1 MLWLLGYTIT
11 IDTNMEQGLQ
21 AIFDFCGS
29 AICHQMAERS
39 FFPSGVQ
46 NPVCARCTGI
56 EAGVVFGILFLWL
69 AGRKNGNRPFS
80 LGQILLAAFSFVPMA
95 VDGVG
100 SYLGFWESNN
110 FLRVVTGAMAGYG
123 IPALFLLVANFMP
136 TQNNDLPI
144 YRNWKEQIFLMLAT
158 IGYGILVWLNILPY
172 WLVASLSVVG
182 VICVYGCFWYLFLRL
197 LTQKRKFPCMPAA
210 ILGGMGTVVMVG
222 SLILILRT
230 HYMA

>member
-1 MLWLLGYTIT
+1 MILH
-11 IDTNMEQGLQ
+11 ELQ
-21 AIFDFCGS
+21 AIFDFFGS

-39 FFPSGVQ
+39 FFPSGIQ

-80 LGQILLAAFSFVPMA
+80 LNGILLAAFSFVPMA

-123 IPALFLLVANFMP
+123 VPALFLLAANFMP
-136 TQNNDLPI
+136 TQNNDEPI
-144 YRNWKEQIFLMLAT
+144 YRNLKEQILLMLVS
-158 IGYGILVWLNILPY
+158 IGYGILVWCNVLPY
-172 WLVASLSVVG
+172 WLIAPLSVVG
-182 VICVYGCFWYLFLRL
+182 IICVYGCFWYLILRIC
-197 LTQKRKFPCMPAA
+197 TQKHRFPCVPVA
-210 ILGGMGTVVMVG
+210 LLCGMGTVVLVG

-230 HYMA
+230 HYMV

>member
-1 MLWLLGYTIT
+1 M
-11 IDTNMEQGLQ
+11 NMEQSLQ
-21 AIFDFCGS
+21 TLQTVFDFCGS

-39 FFPSGVQ
+39 FFPSGIQ

-69 AGRKNGNRPFS
+69 AKRKNGNRPFS

-123 IPALFLLVANFMP
+123 IPALFLLVSNFMP
-136 TQNNDLPI
+136 AQNNDLPI
-144 YRNWKEQIFLMLAT
+144 YRNLKEQILLMFVT
-158 IGYGILVWLNILPY
+158 IGYGILVWCNILPY

-182 VICVYGCFWYLFLRL
+182 VIGVYGCFWYLFFRL
-197 LTQKRKFPCMPAA
+197 LMQKRRFPCVSVS
-210 ILGGMGTVVMVG
+210 ILGGIGTVVMVA
-222 SLILILRT
+222 SLILLLRT